1 MLRHQV
7 VWEKCSFTN
16 PKTDK
21 EIILKRGE
29 LLPDWVTDFT
39 LAALVGAGGIKA
51 IEQAE
56 PTPEPEPQLP
66 PVLSTDSGIGLQ
78 PASITLAPAKPAPNA
93 NKPEW
98 VAYAVSLRPEDMTEE
113 DAKAEAEAMSKAD
126 LIAMYGN
133 GS

>member
-66 PVLSTDSGIGLQ
+66 PVLSRDTGLDLQ
-78 PASITLAPAKPAPNA
+78 TASITLAPAKPAPNA

-98 VAYAVSLRPEDMTEE
+98 VAYAVSQRAEGVSEE
-113 DAKAEAEAMSKAD
+113 DARVKAEAMSKAE
-126 LIAMYGN
+126 LAAKYGN
-133 GS
+133 GN